1 MLNQLRP
8 ALVLLVALTAI
19 TGLAYP
25 LAVTGLAGAIFP
37 GKAAGSPVER
47 DGRIV
52 GSALIGQSFTGP
64 GWLHGR
70 PSATDPAYNAGSST
84 GSNLGPS
91 STALLAQVKERAA
104 AFGPGPVPSE
114 MATASGSGLDPHV
127 TLEAALRQV
136 PRIAQERGMDP
147 AGTRSTS
154 WAVTPC
160 RAEIADRTAS
170 TMRMRNHRRFSSLPP
185 YSSVRRLVARERKC
199 CRMPKPCAP

>member
-1 MLNQLRP
+1 MISQLRP
-8 ALVLLVALTAI
+8 ALVMLGTFTVLL
-19 TGLAYP
+19 GLGYP
-25 LAVTGLAGAIFP
+25 LAMTGIAQVAMP
-37 GKAAGSPVER
+37 RQADGSLVER
-47 DGRIV
+47 DGTVV

-147 AGTRSTS
+147 AAVEGAIRSATTGP
-154 WAVTPC
+154 AFGFVGEPVVNVLG
-160 RAEIADRTAS
+160 ANLALEDAQAQGGPGQGAS
-170 TMRMRNHRRFSSLPP
+170 
-185 YSSVRRLVARERKC
+185 
-199 CRMPKPCAP
+199 